1 MGCGTAPGHLVFI
14 IYHYHYYKSFNEMSL
29 KQGFEFK
36 DLAYDVIRWHHIKFY
51 NQYVLWN
58 QYGNY
63 YLYNIPYTITLILTH
78 SMTSYVSQCQQM
90 TWDGLKKVTYIF
102 EFEFRMK
109 NNRSIRNFHYDTCP
123 WRLQNTIFQ
132 LLQMYIINS

>member
-1 MGCGTAPGHLVFI
+1 
-14 IYHYHYYKSFNEMSL
+14 MSL

-63 YLYNIPYTITLILTH
+63 YLYNIPYTIYHYPYTNSFNDIL
-78 SMTSYVSQCQQM
+78 CQSKPADDMRWTEKGDLHIWIWIQ
-90 TWDGLKKVTYIF
+90 DEK
-102 EFEFRMK
+102 
-109 NNRSIRNFHYDTCP
+109 
-123 WRLQNTIFQ
+123 
-132 LLQMYIINS
+132 